1 MDIHS
6 EGLSIESAP
15 FDETRKKLRKLP
27 DANQPLASPTARDLA
42 SGCAQARWMRL
53 ERISCSDV
61 PSSDAGP
68 TPSKGASTE
77 SNALATD

>member
-15 FDETRKKLRKLP
+15 FDETRKTLRKLP

-42 SGCAQARWMRL
+42 SGCAL
-53 ERISCSDV
+53 ER
-61 PSSDAGP
+61 
-68 TPSKGASTE
+68 
-77 SNALATD
+77 